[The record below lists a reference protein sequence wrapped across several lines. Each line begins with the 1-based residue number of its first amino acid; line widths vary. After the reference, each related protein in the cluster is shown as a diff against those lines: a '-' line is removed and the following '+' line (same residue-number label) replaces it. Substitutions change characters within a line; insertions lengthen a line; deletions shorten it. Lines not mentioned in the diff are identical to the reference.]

1 MNKYLVTGGCGFIGS
16 NLVKAL
22 INNYSSEVIVVDNLS
37 SGKLSNL
44 PKMNQINFI
53 HSSIEEVSLN
63 QIGEI
68 NGIFHLAAQASVPK
82 SIDQFYE
89 SSKNNLLSS
98 LKIFD
103 IAIKKDIPLVYA
115 SSSAVYGN
123 LEIGNEDL
131 EIFDIISPYALDKL
145 TLENYAQ
152 LFFKIFKLSSIGLR
166 FFNVYGPNQDSSNPY
181 SGVITIFIN
190 NLLKNKPIQLNGG
203 LQTRDFIF
211 IDDIV
216 STLIK
221 SMEKQ
226 KDKKYS
232 EILNVGTGVSI
243 SINQLLDSLI
253 NISSKTPKII
263 NKKLPKGDPLKSYGN
278 YNKLPKILNIDIKNF
293 VGIDEGLSQTFYDYK
308 KNLGFE

>member
-16 NLVKAL
+16 SLVKRL
-22 INNYSSEVIVVDNLS
+22 ININSEVIVVDDLS
-37 SGKLSNL
+37 SGKLMHL
-44 PKMNQINFI
+44 PKSSKINFI
-53 HSSIEEVSLN
+53 ENSIEEVSIN

-68 NGIFHLAAQASVPK
+68 DGIFHLAAQASVPK
-82 SIDQFYE
+82 SINQFFE

-103 IAIKKDIPLVYA
+103 IAVKREVPLVYA

-131 EIFDIISPYALDKL
+131 DNFDIISPYALDKL

-152 LFFKIFKLSSIGLR
+152 LFFKIFNLSSIGLR
-166 FFNVYGPNQDSSNPY
+166 FFNVYGPNQDPRNPY

-190 NLLKNKPIQLNGG
+190 NLLKNKPVQVNGG

-211 IDDIV
+211 VDDIV

-226 KDKKYS
+226 KNKKYF
-232 EILNVGTGVSI
+232 EILNVGTGISI
-243 SINQLLDSLI
+243 SINQLLNSLI
-253 NISSKTPKII
+253 KISSKNPEITK
-263 NKKLPKGDPLKSYGN
+263 KKLSKGDPIKSFGN
-278 YNKLPKILNIDIKNF
+278 YTKLSKLLNIDIKKF
-293 VGIDEGLSQTFYDYK
+293 VGIDKGLTQTFYDYK
-308 KNLGFE
+308 KLLGIK